1 MTCRCHLLPQ
11 EEDLQEIVSKI
22 SSKRFEYEEARAQM
36 AEHKA
41 AYDTA
46 EKEYKQHKELI
57 NTIAEEADSKKV
69 GILWDWDSIKFR

>member
-1 MTCRCHLLPQ
+1 
-11 EEDLQEIVSKI
+11 
-22 SSKRFEYEEARAQM
+22 M

-57 NTIAEEADSKKV
+57 NIIAEEADSKKV
-69 GILWDWDSIKFR
+69 GILWDWDSTKFR